1 MERKIATTLL
11 YILIT
16 LNGLIAQQPQ
26 AGTCG
31 VSVSPGLW
39 EFYTLYIGM
48 DNPVYVHVD
57 GIPDDSL
64 VVTCAKGSVK
74 RERCGL
80 YFIKP
85 ETIGEVFIQVSDNN
99 GRVFGNSGKFYIKR
113 LPEPVPLLGANYFE
127 ENLKADVF
135 KAQGGIAAVPPESRG
150 SFCYSCNV
158 GRYFI
163 TRVSK
168 TGNRQTLKN
177 KGAKLERQA
186 SAIIQRASAG
196 DIYIFSDIQAKCPG
210 DDAWRTLRSLVFF
223 IQ

>member
-1 MERKIATTLL
+1 MERKTAKTLL
-11 YILIT
+11 CILIT
-16 LNGLIAQQPQ
+16 LNGLVAQQPP

-48 DNPVYVHVD
+48 DNLVYVHVD

-80 YFIKP
+80 YFIRP

-99 GRVFGNSGKFYIKR
+99 GRVFGNSGKFFIKR
-113 LPEPVPLLGANYFE
+113 LPEPVPLLGPSCFE
-127 ENLKADVF
+127 ENLKSDVF
-135 KAQGGIAAVPPESRG
+135 KAQGGIAAVPPTSRG
-150 SFCYSCNV
+150 SFCYSCVV
-158 GRYFI
+158 GSYFI
-163 TRVSK
+163 TQVSK
-168 TGNRQTLKN
+168 AGDRHTLKN
-177 KGAKLERQA
+177 KGARFEQQA
-186 SAIIQRASAG
+186 SALIQQANAG
-196 DIYIFSDIQAKCPG
+196 DIYIFSDIQAKCPC